1 MKTLIH
7 MVVAMLAHLSA
18 ALPVVRVGPV
28 IKQIV
33 HPWTKRAHGK
43 VIQGATAGLALGL
56 LLVALSFFAGLIDAG
71 GALLAFPAAVAI
83 PKPPE
88 KLVKLTEELFR
99 TQEEYAGKEMPEA
112 VGKEFEAKAKEAE
125 TLQAKHDA
133 EVATAK
139 RMQGLERF
147 RAEVPNP
154 TIPNAEQPGSK
165 AEAEADGNEVAGYL
179 PLGEAV
185 VNSPEFQKFAQGN
198 FPRGT
203 FHILAVPELSK
214 HGLVPLT
221 RKQRKE
227 YAQLQTKATPTLGTG
242 VIEPQRVADFV
253 KVTEDD
259 ETRLR
264 DVLNVSRT
272 SNSSV
277 EYLREESFTRAAAP
291 VAAEGTKP
299 EGAVEYS
306 IQSATVRT
314 IAVWIPVTTQMLA
327 DFPMI
332 QNLINNRLLYDL
344 RKEEEEQIMYGSGAG
359 QDFAGILLAATGVT
373 DISALAR
380 YAAGDPLTDKI
391 RMGMTEVRVAGYQP
405 NALVIHPYDW
415 EGVVLLKGTDDHY
428 LAQVFPTQDGGFRV
442 WGLNVVESVATEATA
457 GNTTEERHLVVG
469 DWRRGATLWVRE
481 EASVMVG
488 MANDD
493 FVTNMRT
500 ILAEERAAFAVQ
512 APGAFA
518 ELETVAAV
526 A

>member
-1 MKTLIH
+1 MAKTI
-7 MVVAMLAHLSA
+7 A
-18 ALPVVRVGPV
+18 R
-28 IKQIV
+28 
-33 HPWTKRAHGK
+33 
-43 VIQGATAGLALGL
+43 
-56 LLVALSFFAGLIDAG
+56 
-71 GALLAFPAAVAI
+71 
-83 PKPPE
+83 PKAPE
-88 KLVKLTEELFR
+88 KLRKLTEELFSI
-99 TQEEYAGKEMPEA
+99 QEEYAGKSMPEK
-112 VGKEFEAKAKEAE
+112 VGEEFEAKAQEAE
-125 TLQAKHDA
+125 AMQAAHDA
-133 EVATAK
+133 EIK
-139 RMQGLERF
+139 NWERMQKLEKYRS
-147 RAEVPNP
+147 EVPNP
-154 TIPNAEQPGSK
+154 TLPAEDEHEEKSG
-165 AEAEADGNEVAGYL
+165 ANDVAGYL
-179 PLGEAV
+179 TLGEAV
-185 VNSPEFQKFAQGN
+185 VRSPEFQAFAQKN
-198 FPRGT
+198 FPRGQ
-203 FHILAVPELSK
+203 FHMLSIPALSE

-221 RKQRKE
+221 REQRKE
-227 YAQLQTKATPTLGTG
+227 YGKLDIKATPTLGVG

-253 KVTEDD
+253 RVTEDD

-272 SNSSV
+272 NSNSV

-299 EGAVEYS
+299 EGTLEYS

-314 IAVWIPVTTQMLA
+314 LAVWIPVTTQMLS
-327 DFPMI
+327 DWPMI
-332 QNLINNRLLYDL
+332 RNLIDNRLLYDL

-359 QDFAGILLAATGVT
+359 QDFAGILLPATAIT
-373 DISALAR
+373 DISGLAR

-391 RMGMTEVRVAGYQP
+391 RMGMTEVRVAGYSP
-405 NALVIHPYDW
+405 NAVLIHPYDW
-415 EGVVLLKGTDDHY
+415 EEVVLSKGTDDHY

-457 GNTTEERHLVVG
+457 GDATEERHLVVG

-481 EASVMVG
+481 EASVQVG

-493 FVTNMRT
+493 FITNMRT